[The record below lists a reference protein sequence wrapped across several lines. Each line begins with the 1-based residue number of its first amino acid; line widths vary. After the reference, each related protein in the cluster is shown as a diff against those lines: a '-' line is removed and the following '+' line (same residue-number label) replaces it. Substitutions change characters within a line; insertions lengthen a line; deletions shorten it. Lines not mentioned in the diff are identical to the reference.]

1 MRTAAP
7 LAIAGIPLEPV
18 DPRKM
23 ESMDDGKEQRL
34 PRGDL
39 DAATAIA
46 SYSPGTYNVLN
57 KSMFIPSKFHLHVSL
72 VFDVVAAAMV
82 DDNNS
87 LVASEATSQQNL
99 YEWFVLPSLI
109 YKLLRSGAWSR
120 ALSRGGACR
129 RALGYGREGAEELCI
144 RGWRDRRSYPSHW
157 CLTGQMISKACDSIF
172 RPNSHSA
179 VSHSTHSSM
188 LGVDGSLMLAQL
200 ETARSRGR
208 EAIMLKKTPA
218 P

>member
-1 MRTAAP
+1 MRAAAP

-18 DPRKM
+18 NPRKM

-39 DAATAIA
+39 DAATAIP
-46 SYSPGTYNVLN
+46 SYSPGTCNVLN
-57 KSMFIPSKFHLHVSL
+57 KSMFILSKFHLHVSL
-72 VFDVVAAAMV
+72 VLMLWLVSASAMV

-87 LVASEATSQQNL
+87 LVASATSHQNL
-99 YEWFVLPSLI
+99 YVWFVLPSLI
-109 YKLLRSGAWSR
+109 LSGAWSR

-179 VSHSTHSSM
+179 VAHSTHSSM